1 LADIALP
8 WRPDPDTRTNLSKLG
23 DVGLAIGSFLAG
35 PAGAAGFLLGFAQQ
49 GSSGDPG
56 PHYTVHLDPDAGL
69 VSIGG
74 LEGSAQAKTAN
85 VAFARTGYFMQKHK
99 PEHQAILQQV
109 FNTGKLQPGLPRAYE
124 PVARALIELHNL
136 FPQTPFVPP
145 DGTGIPG
152 IDARV
157 PFAVEGG
164 RQLSPPG
171 PEFFMPRI
179 FEVPPGGFA
188 GFAQQTVAGQRQMAK
203 TAGVRRRAGIVR
215 ASVGQRRSK
224 SYRASGGGSRQ
235 FAARRKVR
243 LVKGRRGR
251 RAAYLVRGRKKK
263 AHLVKGSAAAKAFMK
278 RLRNM
283 QGKAGRRRRRRRR

>member
-35 PAGAAGFLLGFAQQ
+35 PAGAAGFLLGFAGQARSQ
-49 GSSGDPG
+49 DPG

-85 VAFARTGYFMQKHK
+85 VGFARTGYALEKRK
-99 PEHQAILQQV
+99 SEDLQQV
-109 FNTGKLQPGLPRAYE
+109 FNTGKLQPGLPKVYL

-157 PFAVEGG
+157 PFGVEGG
-164 RQLSPPG
+164 LQRSPPG

-203 TAGVRRRAGIVR
+203 PGIRRKAGIVR
-215 ASVGQRRSK
+215 ASVGQRRSS

-251 RAAYLVRGRKKK
+251 KAAYLLRGRKKK